1 MNIQNNP
8 LVSVILGSYNR
19 RIFLAA
25 ALESVRNN
33 GMDFSYEIIVVDGGS
48 TDGSMKYLQNQK
60 DIITIIQ
67 HNRGEFRGKKITRQ
81 NWGYFMNLGFKV
93 AQGKYILMISDDI
106 LVIPGAIKN
115 GVEEFENRLAK
126 GEKIGAL
133 AFYWRNTPKIKRYSV
148 MKCCGRTF
156 VNHGLYLRSAVEEV
170 GWIDEINY
178 RFYAADIDLCL
189 RMDQA
194 GYKTEPCRKAVVEHY
209 AMHDEIIRE
218 DNLAASKTNDDI
230 GYLVSRW
237 GRAYGYPEGSGFE
250 QLISFDYLDYIDP
263 YQTAKKFPPV
273 RTNPIKV
280 FRRLLGK
287 AYKKLQC

>member
-1 MNIQNNP
+1 
-8 LVSVILGSYNR
+8 
-19 RIFLAA
+19 
-25 ALESVRNN
+25 
-33 GMDFSYEIIVVDGGS
+33 
-48 TDGSMKYLQNQK
+48 
-60 DIITIIQ
+60 
-67 HNRGEFRGKKITRQ
+67 
-81 NWGYFMNLGFKV
+81 MNLGFKV

-133 AFYWRNTPKIKRYSV
+133 AFYWRNTPEIKRYSV

-194 GYKTEPCRKAVVEHY
+194 GYKTESCREAVVEHY
-209 AMHDEIIRE
+209 ALHDEAIRE
-218 DNLAASKTNDDI
+218 DNLATSKTNDDV

-237 GRAYGYPEGSGFE
+237 GRVYGYPEEYGFE